1 MKKLLY
7 LVSAVALTL
16 TSCSSEDDS
25 NNNSSD
31 VTLIKKIILTS
42 DDEEDD
48 SYWNNTI
55 IFTYNGTKLVESRED
70 DNYKTVY
77 TYTGDLITKIE
88 YFDGTVLDEYD
99 LFSYNSSGKLI
110 EYRSIGNDFEEKFT
124 YTYNSDG
131 TVSVNEY
138 QGTIGSP
145 TLVPSSPYTY
155 TFTNNE
161 LTADDDSI
169 FVYEDKNNPFMN
181 VTGFKELMLP
191 EFADDYMIAFGR
203 NKMMTSTYD
212 ESNTSEG
219 IFATHTYNS
228 SNFPTSSVI
237 NANFTLGSFI
247 GTVNVQYFY
256 N

>member
-1 MKKLLY
+1 M
-7 LVSAVALTL
+7 
-16 TSCSSEDDS
+16 
-25 NNNSSD
+25 
-31 VTLIKKIILTS
+31 
-42 DDEEDD
+42 
-48 SYWNNTI
+48 
-55 IFTYNGTKLVESRED
+55 ES
-70 DNYKTVY
+70 
-77 TYTGDLITKIE
+77 
-88 YFDGTVLDEYD
+88 FMTVLDTSIPYEKVLMVMARKTIRKEIELNQEFHYVEFD
-99 LFSYNSSGKLI
+99 ESLKEAWCKLQTEVCLFENLEEARKKWDSMLTRDKDFFSKHFLFVANENNELVGSAGLWF
-110 EYRSIGNDFEEKFT
+110 GNDFEEKFT

>member
-7 LVSAVALTL
+7 LFSALALTL

-124 YTYNSDG
+124 YTYN
-131 TVSVNEY
+131 
-138 QGTIGSP
+138 
-145 TLVPSSPYTY
+145 
-155 TFTNNE
+155 
-161 LTADDDSI
+161 
-169 FVYEDKNNPFMN
+169 K
-181 VTGFKELMLP
+181 
-191 EFADDYMIAFGR
+191 
-203 NKMMTSTYD
+203 
-212 ESNTSEG
+212 
-219 IFATHTYNS
+219 
-228 SNFPTSSVI
+228 
-237 NANFTLGSFI
+237 
-247 GTVNVQYFY
+247 
-256 N
+256 